1 MKLRKTGWSV
11 FSVFLGFGLCS
22 GQEATKAEP
31 LHYKLAFENE
41 YVQVVNVHYGPH
53 EKSGLHAHPGGV
65 VVNLTPSHMRLTDEY
80 GKSREV
86 HSLAGEARWFPPFKH
101 SVENLDNTV
110 MNSVYIG
117 IKHYHGD
124 SARKSGAPVMDS
136 KTKAMVAQAIAVAMT
151 SQLAQK

>member
-1 MKLRKTGWSV
+1 MLCKACCGIV
-11 FSVFLGFGLCS
+11 FVFLCSSLCL

-31 LHYKLAFENE
+31 QHYKLAFENE

-53 EKSGLHAHPGGV
+53 EKSGMHAHPGGV
-65 VVNLTPSHMRLTDEY
+65 VVNLTPSHMRMTDEH

-117 IKHYHGD
+117 IKHYHGE
-124 SARKSGAPVMDS
+124 SARKNGAPVMDS
-136 KTKAMVAQAIAVAMT
+136 KTEAIVAQAIAVALT
-151 SQLAQK
+151 SQQAQK